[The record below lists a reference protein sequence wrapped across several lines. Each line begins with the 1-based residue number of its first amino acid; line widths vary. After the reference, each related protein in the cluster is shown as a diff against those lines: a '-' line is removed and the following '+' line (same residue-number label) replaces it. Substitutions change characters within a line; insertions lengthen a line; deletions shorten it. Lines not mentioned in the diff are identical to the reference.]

1 VRSLQREAVRDQIF
15 DTVHFTTVA
24 DILRT
29 ADLQPHRFG
38 YWKTTVWDEAAIKQA
53 AQVLWCYERA
63 DWLWAHGQIVM
74 CIDEKP
80 NLQVL
85 ERIKP
90 IERCRPGKIERQE
103 FEYRRHGTINLLGG
117 LRVHD
122 GWMWA
127 ECLDANDGEHFRPAI
142 KRLFHSQRNV
152 ERIHLIL
159 DGGSSHISGETKAF
173 LAEWSPWVRVLYTP
187 PHASWLNQAELLLR
201 AFSERYLKRGS
212 WETRQDMVDHI
223 LASRHEHNRD
233 WACPFEWSWTRRE
246 FRLWR
251 KTKAESKCCKT

>member
-1 VRSLQREAVRDQIF
+1 MRSLQREAVHDQIV

-29 ADLQPHRFG
+29 AALQPHRVRS
-38 YWKTTVWDEAAIKQA
+38 WKTTVWDKAAIKQA

-63 DWLWAHGQIVM
+63 DWLWAHGQIVL
-74 CIDEKP
+74 CLDEKP

-85 ERIKP
+85 ERATP
-90 IERCRPGKIERQE
+90 IQRCRPGQIEHQE

-127 ECLDANDGEHFRPAI
+127 ECLDANDGAHFRPAI
-142 KRLFHSQRNV
+142 KRLFRSQRNV
-152 ERIHLIL
+152 KRIHLIL
-159 DGGSSHISGETKAF
+159 DGGSSHISDETQAF
-173 LAEWSPWVRVLYTP
+173 LATWSPWVRVLYTP

-201 AFSERYLKRGS
+201 AFSERYLQRGS
-212 WETRQDMVDHI
+212 WDTRQNMIDH
-223 LASRHEHNRD
+223 LLTSRREYNRD
-233 WACPFEWSWTRRE
+233 WAHPFEWSWTRHD
-246 FRLWR
+246 FHLWCAAR
-251 KTKAESKCCKT
+251 AKSKCCKI